1 MRTDLTALNRLGDY
15 LKNHM
20 GISGFIAM
28 AAGVVVGN
36 ITAIESLRY
45 LIPVALFLMLYPSM
59 LDVRPERLA
68 AVLTEPRLP
77 IIALVMN
84 FVLSPIMIAGVS
96 RLFNL
101 HDTPAVL
108 TGITLFGIL
117 PCGGM
122 IAAFTVILGGNVS
135 LTVLVTTL
143 SYLLSL
149 FMVPFWTKLLIGQV
163 VPVSPLLMLKYLFMI
178 IVIPWVMADL
188 TRRRVLKTRG
198 ETGFQAARK
207 KLLVMPG
214 IGLVVLLFSVF
225 VLNGRNLLAEPALI
239 IKIMLPAGSFLIVL
253 ILIALSISRILNLSY
268 ADSTAMVMSTTAK
281 NNAVAMALALSAFGT
296 DVGMVIAFTGPIT
309 QFPIML
315 TYLKIAQT
323 RMR

>member
-1 MRTDLTALNRLGDY
+1 MHIDLTALNRLGGY

-28 AAGVVVGN
+28 AAGLIVGN
-36 ITAIESLRY
+36 ITVLEPLRY

-59 LDVRPERLA
+59 LDVRPEGLA
-68 AVLTEPRLP
+68 AVLAAPRLP
-77 IIALVMN
+77 VIALAMN
-84 FVLSPIMIAGVS
+84 FVISPVMIGGLSH
-96 RLFNL
+96 LFSL

-108 TGITLFGIL
+108 AGITLFGTL

-122 IAAFTVILGGNVS
+122 IAAFTVILGGNVA

-149 FMVPFWTKLLIGQV
+149 VMVPFWTKLLIGQV

-188 TRRRVLKTRG
+188 TRRPLLKAKG
-198 ETGFQAARK
+198 DAGFQAVRK
-207 KLLVMPG
+207 KLLVLPG
-214 IGLVVLLFSVF
+214 IGLVVLLFTVF

-239 IKIMLPAGSFLIVL
+239 LKIMLPAGSFLIVL
-253 ILIALSISRILNLSY
+253 ILIAWSISRLLNLSY
-268 ADSTAMVMSTTAK
+268 ADSTAMIMSTTAK

-315 TYLKIAQT
+315 TFLKIAQT
-323 RMR
+323 RMK

>member
-1 MRTDLTALNRLGDY
+1 MRIDLTALNRLGGFMR
-15 LKNHM
+15 NHM

-28 AAGVVVGN
+28 TAGVIVGK
-36 ITAIESLRY
+36 IVELEALRY

-59 LDVRPERLA
+59 LDVRPEGLA

-77 IIALVMN
+77 VIALVMN
-84 FVLSPIMIAGVS
+84 FVISPVMIAGVS
-96 RLFNL
+96 HLFRL

-108 TGITLFGIL
+108 TGITLFGTL

-149 FMVPFWTKLLIGQV
+149 VMVPFWTELLIGQV

-178 IVIPWVMADL
+178 IVIPWVAADL
-188 TRRRVLKTRG
+188 TRRQVLKTKG
-198 ETGFQAARK
+198 ETGFLAVRK
-207 KLLVMPG
+207 KLLVLPS

-225 VLNGRNLLAEPALI
+225 VLNGRNLLAEP
-239 IKIMLPAGSFLIVL
+239 SLIVK
-253 ILIALSISRILNLSY
+253 ISATMVETMNSIYDLGKP
-268 ADSTAMVMSTTAK
+268 AHD
-281 NNAVAMALALSAFGT
+281 
-296 DVGMVIAFTGPIT
+296 
-309 QFPIML
+309 
-315 TYLKIAQT
+315 
-323 RMR
+323 